1 MAIVIDTAVGGSS
14 DERQATRCVA
24 AQQTKVSAPRFGIL
38 KVTPHM
44 HIKKQRLLTPGPTPL
59 YPPALHAMMASDIHH
74 RTEDFRKAY
83 RSCLADLKEVMGTAN
98 DVLMFAASGTGAMDA
113 TVSNLFSK
121 GDKVIVCV
129 AGKFGERWAE
139 IAKAYGLDAKVLTV
153 PYGQAVSADQV
164 ASALAEDPAVKA
176 VFVQA
181 SETSTG
187 AAHDVKAMG
196 AAVARTGAILIVDAI
211 TGIGTM
217 PLDIDGWGLDVVIGG
232 SQKAFMIPPGLAFL
246 SISPKAWKFAD
257 TATLP
262 HYYFNLKKEKKSGDA
277 GESSWTPSTALI
289 LAMAEALRYV
299 KQIGMAHLV
308 ENAQMLAAAT
318 RAAVVRLGLD
328 LFAPDSPGSSVTAVR
343 APAGMDSGIIVK
355 EFKNRF
361 GAIIANGQGSM
372 KGQIFRIA
380 HLGYFDFSDLFAM
393 IAGLEIILNANG
405 FPVTYGTGVAA
416 VQEAYEHAAVKPQP
430 VGA

>member
-1 MAIVIDTAVGGSS
+1 MY
-14 DERQATRCVA
+14 
-24 AQQTKVSAPRFGIL
+24 
-38 KVTPHM
+38 
-44 HIKKQRLLTPGPTPL
+44 IKKQRLLTPGPTPL
-59 YPPALHAMMASDIHH
+59 YPPALHAMMASDLHH
-74 RTEDFRKAY
+74 RTEEFRKAY

-113 TVSNLFSK
+113 AVSNLFSK

-139 IAKAYGLDAKVLTV
+139 IAKAYGLDAHVLTV
-153 PYGQAVSADQV
+153 PYGQVVEPGLVEA
-164 ASALAEDPAVKA
+164 ALTLEPTAKG

-187 AAHDVKAMG
+187 AAHDVRAMA
-196 AAVARTGAILIVDAI
+196 AAVAKTGAIFVVDAI
-211 TGIGTM
+211 TGLGTM

-246 SISPKAWKFAD
+246 SVSPKAWGFAE

-262 HYYFNLKKEKKSGDA
+262 HFYFNLKKEKKSGDA

-289 LAMAEALRYV
+289 LALAEALRYV
-299 KQIGMAHLV
+299 KRIGMANLV
-308 ENAQMLAAAT
+308 ENAQLLAAAT
-318 RAAVVRLGLD
+318 RAAAGALGLE
-328 LFAPDSPGSSVTAVR
+328 LFSPASPGSSVTAVR
-343 APAGMDSGIIVK
+343 APAGMDSGVIVK
-355 EFKNRF
+355 EFKSRF

-380 HLGYFDFSDLFAM
+380 HLGYFDFADLFAM
-393 IAGLEIILNANG
+393 VACLEIILRANG
-405 FPVTYGTGVAA
+405 HAVMYGAGVAA
-416 VQEAYEHAAVKPQP
+416 AQEVYESAQHA
-430 VGA
+430 